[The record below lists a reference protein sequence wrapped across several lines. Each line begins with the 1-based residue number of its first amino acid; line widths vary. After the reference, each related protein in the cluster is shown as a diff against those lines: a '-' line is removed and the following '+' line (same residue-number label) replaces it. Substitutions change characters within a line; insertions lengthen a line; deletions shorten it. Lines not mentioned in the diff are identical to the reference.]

1 MVSLSHRRPPA
12 ASAAIAAAPAASRAQ
27 SRERMLKLGIV
38 PAGGSRAEV
47 QAKLPSEM
55 KRWADGS

>member
-1 MVSLSHRRPPA
+1 MVSLSHRLLLA
-12 ASAAIAAAPAASRAQ
+12 ASAAVAVAPAASRAQ

-47 QAKLPSEM
+47 QGCPT
-55 KRWADGS
+55 R

>member
-1 MVSLSHRRPPA
+1 MVSLSRRRLPA
-12 ASAAIAAAPAASRAQ
+12 DSAAIAAAPAASRAQ
-27 SRERMLKLGIV
+27 LRERMLGIV

-47 QAKLPSEM
+47 QAKLLNEM